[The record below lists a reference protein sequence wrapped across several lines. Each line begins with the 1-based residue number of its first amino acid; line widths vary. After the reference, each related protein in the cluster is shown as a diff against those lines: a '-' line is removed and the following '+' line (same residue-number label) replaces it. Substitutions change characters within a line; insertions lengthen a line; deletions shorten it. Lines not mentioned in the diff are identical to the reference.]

1 MTEDPAALRVSDAER
16 EQCVERLRQ
25 AYADG
30 RLDHEEFDER
40 VSAAYSGRTRADLDA
55 LLIDLPSGTVAGQPS
70 GAVEPR
76 TDRLEIERRH
86 AGYRRSGNWP
96 VPALIVVDLAHGT
109 VRLDFTEAHF
119 ARPEV
124 TIDVEVAH
132 GAVRLLLPDG
142 ASVNADEVAGT
153 NSGVRIR
160 TPEFGGRPHLTVT
173 GELRHSRLVARVPRH
188 ARRRA

>member
-1 MTEDPAALRVSDAER
+1 MTDDRALLRVSDAER
-16 EQCVERLRQ
+16 ERCAERLRQ
-25 AYADG
+25 AYSDG

-40 VSAAYSGRTRADLDA
+40 ITAAYSSRTRADLDP
-55 LLIDLPSGTVAGQPS
+55 LLADLPSDTVAVRSP
-70 GAVEPR
+70 GAAGPR

-86 AGYRRSGNWP
+86 SGYRRSGNWP
-96 VPALIVVDLAHGT
+96 VPALIVVDIAHGT

-119 ARPEV
+119 ITPEV

-153 NSGVRIR
+153 NSRVRVR

-173 GELRHSRLVARVPRH
+173 GELQHSSLAARVPR
-188 ARRRA
+188 RAQPRT